1 MGLRFYQIK
10 YDHHCQNNS
19 SDHLKKKGYFLSI
32 LCLIVYLVV
41 KGLDSSLK
49 YEYLINDI
57 INGDTYI

>member
-1 MGLRFYQIK
+1 MIIIVKTILQII
-10 YDHHCQNNS
+10 
-19 SDHLKKKGYFLSI
+19 LKKGYFLSI